1 MLLRAQRCPRLFC
14 WKDGS
19 GFRWTSAFGEQQSLH
34 VSGVL
39 KNAGALQRIASRR
52 PVGHGPRLLQRGQ
65 GLDVQVLRGPNL
77 GFLPVHSKRLG
88 AGSSAVCSVPNV
100 GTKVS

>member
-1 MLLRAQRCPRLFC
+1 MLLRQRCPRLFC

-39 KNAGALQRIASRR
+39 KNACALQRIASRW
-52 PVGHGPRLLQRGQ
+52 PVGHGPRLLQRRQ
-65 GLDVQVLRGPNL
+65 RLDVQVLRGPISAF
-77 GFLPVHSKRLG
+77 FLSIRKD
-88 AGSSAVCSVPNV
+88 
-100 GTKVS
+100 